1 VAWSKCE
8 AAHRDRVDYQ
18 SRDQFVP
25 PDGKWVISISAFLVI
40 SLTAFLVIFLTA
52 YLVISRSAFLEKV
65 LSAGASPLTARIS
78 LTLQARERW
87 GFRPYLLVFQ
97 ADAERSFCHPDSG
110 RVNNLISNLA
120 NPALSA
126 AAARGIL
133 SFQSSVFQVDKTVG
147 PLVATCKFKVRFF
160 GKTRRDVFLSV
171 ARRVA
176 APSVRDVSRAS
187 AAGYGN
193 PGTAVA
199 SALFRNSKCDQ
210 FYSRCHF

>member
-1 VAWSKCE
+1 MGNL
-8 AAHRDRVDYQ
+8 YI
-18 SRDQFVP
+18 
-25 PDGKWVISISAFLVI
+25 G
-40 SLTAFLVIFLTA
+40 IFGNLFNCIFGNLS
-52 YLVISRSAFLEKV
+52 YCIFGNLSVGISRESLKRRRKPSNGADFADF
-65 LSAGASPLTARIS
+65 AG
-78 LTLQARERW
+78 RERW